1 MNGNSKTTSISVN
14 RYQINLEEDEAWAK
28 NCLDGNCSHDE
39 KEQCARRIVT
49 MGWHESVEEKRIPTV
64 LECMQMPPSIAE
76 AFIQRWLNE
85 QGDGVCNRL
94 VAQYTRDAVAEV
106 RKDDRL
112 GILTMFAH
120 IVGDPSNKALRQEF
134 YDYLQSDNDNGEP
147 EVTEENFFE
156 ELEKSMKKFGEIVMA
171 RWAWSNR
178 PTANAGPLCD
188 QCGNSRTGIGG
199 RVCEQCDLELEPEH
213 HCYCCVDRENDEY
226 DEYDAEDEEERRQ
239 EMAEEN
245 ERQMEVE
252 YELNRAMFEEGN
264 TPTEDPHLSPVA
276 TGKSTCAG
284 CSCDCRDNVSA
295 GCCGHVCPSCRVS
308 GGWVEV

>member
-1 MNGNSKTTSISVN
+1 
-14 RYQINLEEDEAWAK
+14 
-28 NCLDGNCSHDE
+28 
-39 KEQCARRIVT
+39 
-49 MGWHESVEEKRIPTV
+49 
-64 LECMQMPPSIAE
+64 
-76 AFIQRWLNE
+76 
-85 QGDGVCNRL
+85 
-94 VAQYTRDAVAEV
+94 
-106 RKDDRL
+106 
-112 GILTMFAH
+112 
-120 IVGDPSNKALRQEF
+120 VGDPSNKALRQEF